1 MQETMLEHDKGRL
14 KRLASECKDAK
25 ERERLRALY
34 ALSAGYS
41 VDEVMEIF
49 CVDESTVYR
58 WIGRWEEERNLAD
71 KPREGRPPS
80 LTEKDG
86 EKIEEL
92 VRENDPKKYGM
103 NASFWD
109 TKELQAYFSKDDRN
123 VSREAI
129 RLCLKK
135 MGARYVKADIEPT
148 QADPKLQEEFA
159 RQFAA
164 DLAQKDDSD
173 VFLFHDEMSAGCSP
187 RRGYGWTFE
196 KRLVIKAPQTRT
208 RLNCFGA
215 VNPLD
220 GTVIEMSS
228 RKSKAP
234 ALVRHLKKI
243 CRIYPNVKIRI
254 YLDNLP
260 VHKSDLVKKFVERD
274 GRIQLTYLPPYSA
287 KLNPQEY
294 WWAYKRKKLL
304 NNRYFHSQHQLATS
318 MSSFCRR
325 TSPEQIKSVCSLA
338 PITSIIR

>member
-1 MQETMLEHDKGRL
+1 MLEQYKSRL
-14 KRLASECKDAK
+14 KRLASECKDAREK
-25 ERERLRALY
+25 ERLRALY
-34 ALSAGYS
+34 ALSVGYS
-41 VDEVMEIF
+41 VELVMEIF

-58 WIGRWEEERNLAD
+58 WIGRWEGERDLAD

-80 LTEKDG
+80 LKEEDR
-86 EKIEEL
+86 EKIREL
-92 VRENDPKKYGM
+92 VEENDPKRHGM

-109 TKELQAYFSKDDRN
+109 TKELREYLSKNGRD

-129 RLCLKK
+129 RTCLKK
-135 MGARYVKADIEPT
+135 MGGRYVKADIDPS

-164 DLAQKDDSD
+164 DLAQKHDSD
-173 VFLFHDEMSAGCSP
+173 VFLFQDEMSAGCSP
-187 RRGYGWTFE
+187 RRGYGWTFA

-234 ALVRHLKKI
+234 SLVRHLKKI
-243 CRIYPNVKIRI
+243 RRTYPEVRIRI

-260 VHKSDLVKKFVERD
+260 VHKSDMVKKFAERD
-274 GRIQLTYLPPYSA
+274 GRIQFTYLPPYSA

-338 PITSIIR
+338 PITSLIR